1 MCWNDY
7 TRGLVFSLLQTKVS
21 LFFFGWL
28 VNLIMMLST
37 TCRDWYVENMPD
49 LSLESVFSVF
59 WQRRYSNFL
68 KHCLFLLFVLTLLE
82 LFFDRSFVIT
92 NSTDPRYSGS
102 FSNHGYLHINE
113 ELAVL
118 HVMVWSE
125 IMIIYIHTSMD
136 WLNDSE
142 IDVNINS

>member
-1 MCWNDY
+1 M
-7 TRGLVFSLLQTKVS
+7 TIHGGLCSACFKQKFH
-21 LFFFGWL
+21 FFFLVGWL
-28 VNLIMMLST
+28 ISSWCFQQRVEIDMWK
-37 TCRDWYVENMPD
+37 TCQIYPWNP
-49 LSLESVFSVF
+49 FSVS

-102 FSNHGYLHINE
+102 FSDHGYLHINE

-125 IMIIYIHTSMD
+125 IMIIYIHL
-136 WLNDSE
+136 W
-142 IDVNINS
+142 ID

>member
-21 LFFFGWL
+21 LEIFFRWL
-28 VNLIMMLST
+28 ISSWCFQQRVEINMWK
-37 TCRDWYVENMPD
+37 TCQIYPWNP
-49 LSLESVFSVF
+49 FSVS

-102 FSNHGYLHINE
+102 FSNHGYLHMNE

-125 IMIIYIHTSMD
+125 IMIIYIHL
-136 WLNDSE
+136 W
-142 IDVNINS
+142 ID

>member
-1 MCWNDY
+1 M
-7 TRGLVFSLLQTKVS
+7 TIRGGLCSACFKQKFHLK
-21 LFFFGWL
+21 FFFGWL
-28 VNLIMMLST
+28 ISSWCFQQRVEIDMWK
-37 TCRDWYVENMPD
+37 TCQIYPWNP
-49 LSLESVFSVF
+49 FSVS

-102 FSNHGYLHINE
+102 FSNHGYLHIND

-125 IMIIYIHTSMD
+125 IMIIYIHL
-136 WLNDSE
+136 W
-142 IDVNINS
+142 ID

>member
-21 LFFFGWL
+21 LEIFFGWL
-28 VNLIMMLST
+28 ISSWCFQQRVEIDMGK
-37 TCRDWYVENMPD
+37 TCQIYPWNP
-49 LSLESVFSVF
+49 FSVS
-59 WQRRYSNFL
+59 WQSRYSNFL

-125 IMIIYIHTSMD
+125 IMIIYIHL
-136 WLNDSE
+136 W
-142 IDVNINS
+142 ID

>member
-1 MCWNDY
+1 MLKWLY
-7 TRGLVFSLLQTKVS
+7 TGACVQLASNKSFTFFLV
-21 LFFFGWL
+21 GWL
-28 VNLIMMLST
+28 ISSWCFQQRVEIDMGK
-37 TCRDWYVENMPD
+37 TCQIYPWNP
-49 LSLESVFSVF
+49 FSVS

-92 NSTDPRYSGS
+92 NSTDPRHSGS
-102 FSNHGYLHINE
+102 VSNHGYLHMNE

-125 IMIIYIHTSMD
+125 IMIIYIHL
-136 WLNDSE
+136 W
-142 IDVNINS
+142 ID

>member
-21 LFFFGWL
+21 LFFLVGWL
-28 VNLIMMLST
+28 ISSWCFQQRVEIDMWK
-37 TCRDWYVENMPD
+37 TCQIYPWNP
-49 LSLESVFSVF
+49 FSVS

-102 FSNHGYLHINE
+102 FSNHGYLHINDE
-113 ELAVL
+113 CSSCNGLIRNNDYL
-118 HVMVWSE
+118 
-125 IMIIYIHTSMD
+125 HTSVD

>member
-1 MCWNDY
+1 MLKWLY
-7 TRGLVFSLLQTKVS
+7 TGACVQLASNKSFTFFLV
-21 LFFFGWL
+21 GWL
-28 VNLIMMLST
+28 ISSWCFQQRVEIDMWK
-37 TCRDWYVENMPD
+37 TCQIYPWNP
-49 LSLESVFSVF
+49 FSVS

-92 NSTDPRYSGS
+92 NSTDPRYSSS
-102 FSNHGYLHINE
+102 FSNHGYLHMNE

-125 IMIIYIHTSMD
+125 IMIIYIHL
-136 WLNDSE
+136 W
-142 IDVNINS
+142 ID

>member
-1 MCWNDY
+1 MLKWLY
-7 TRGLVFSLLQTKVS
+7 TGACVQLASNKSFT
-21 LFFFGWL
+21 FFFLVGWL
-28 VNLIMMLST
+28 ISSWCFQQRVEINMWK
-37 TCRDWYVENMPD
+37 TCQIYPWNP
-49 LSLESVFSVF
+49 FSVS

-68 KHCLFLLFVLTLLE
+68 KHCLFLLFVLTLPE

-125 IMIIYIHTSMD
+125 IMIIYIHL
-136 WLNDSE
+136 W
-142 IDVNINS
+142 ID